1 VPRTVAGQTKG
12 RATVWAGDLLRLRVR
27 VGAAVGGLAAFG
39 PGLGL
44 GVAGRRLAGLVVR
57 TTVLDGEVLAACRG
71 QARDEFGVRGE

>member
-1 VPRTVAGQTKG
+1 
-12 RATVWAGDLLRLRVR
+12 VR